1 MRKMKVYGG
10 SMIKS
15 GRENRVVIAATSW
28 KRVAEIVGLPLGY
41 LRNYWAV
48 TGNDGEIAA
57 AMAQPETMVVIPT
70 Q

>member
-1 MRKMKVYGG
+1 MKVYGG